1 MSDTNQ
7 NEKGDWKDREIGALW
22 LRKSAAGN
30 KYLSGHVGTAENEG
44 IEDNEKTRVIIF
56 ANKDKKNDKA
66 PDYRIYKSEPQQNSS
81 SASSEKSSVEQD
93 NSSTSEDD
101 LDVL

>member
-1 MSDTNQ
+1 MSETSNQ
-7 NEKGDWKDREIGALW
+7 ENKGDWSKREIGALW

-30 KYLSGHVGTAENEG
+30 KYLSGHVSNSEEEGLEENR
-44 IEDNEKTRVIIF
+44 EKIIVF

-66 PDYRIYKSEPQQNSS
+66 PDYRIYKSEPQQQK
-81 SASSEKSSVEQD
+81 ASPEVQQSKEEE
-93 NSSTSEDD
+93 TEEE

>member
-22 LRKSAAGN
+22 LRRSAAGN
-30 KYLSGHVGTAENEG
+30 KYLSGHITSGEDEG
-44 IEDNEKTRVIIF
+44 IEETKERVIVF

-66 PDYRIYKSEPQQNSS
+66 PDYRIYKSSPQQATV
-81 SASSEKSSVEQD
+81 SASQED
-93 NSSTSEDD
+93 NQETETQEDE